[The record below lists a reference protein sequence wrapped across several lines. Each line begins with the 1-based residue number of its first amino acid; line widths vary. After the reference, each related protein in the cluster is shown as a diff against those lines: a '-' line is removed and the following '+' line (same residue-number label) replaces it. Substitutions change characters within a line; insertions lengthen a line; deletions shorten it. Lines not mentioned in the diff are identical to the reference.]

1 MHQDHRICPKINL
14 YENCIKVNMQFPHKV
29 KLFWVIDMYA
39 KIRDLREDKDLTQ
52 QQMAEFLNITQAT
65 YSRYES
71 GDLDIP
77 SAVLIKLSEFYNVS
91 IDYLLGQTDNPKPY
105 GGKRT

>member
-1 MHQDHRICPKINL
+1 
-14 YENCIKVNMQFPHKV
+14 
-29 KLFWVIDMYA
+29 MYT
-39 KIRDLREDKDLTQ
+39 KIRDLREDRDLTQ
-52 QQMAEFLNITQAT
+52 QQMANFLNITQAT

-77 SAVLIKLSEFYNVS
+77 STVLIKLSKYYSVS

-105 GGKRT
+105 EHKQN

>member
-1 MHQDHRICPKINL
+1 
-14 YENCIKVNMQFPHKV
+14 MQFSYKV
-29 KLFWVIDMYA
+29 KLFWVIEMYT
-39 KIRDLREDKDLTQ
+39 KIRDLREDRDLTQ
-52 QQMAEFLNITQAT
+52 HQMANFLNITQAT

-77 SAVLIKLSEFYNVS
+77 SAVLIKLSKFYNVN

-105 GGKRT
+105 DRKRT